1 MVDRTQRGI
10 DVEPPEVARLR
21 QHLAIAVALLSAAT
35 VVMLI
40 SLSYVASPWVAV
52 PRAALWPLLP
62 AALLA
67 AFLVF
72 RAPRIGR
79 NALPLLAAG
88 AVALVTPE
96 PYVTQQ
102 VASSLFLPAIFAMLV
117 ADDWMVGAA
126 LFTTIALFAA
136 RGGVSSPYLRPDQLV
151 LAMLAATVLIAAHRL
166 RLQLYSQLA
175 MSERR
180 THAIAAATDDVV
192 LILRREDDGRLVP
205 SFVGETS
212 QRVLGRAPGALGQ
225 SSIEDLVHPDD
236 RAHVARLLE
245 GVLAVDAEPV
255 AVEFRAVHADGE
267 PRWINARVSNLLR
280 DPDVEGVLVAM
291 RDVTD
296 VRRVQQEL
304 ERRLAHQALHD
315 PLTGLANRRL
325 LLDEATVRL
334 HALREGGAP
343 FCLLF
348 CDLDRFKVVNDSLGH
363 EVGDRLLADVGSRLM
378 TTLRPTDL
386 GSRFGGD
393 EFVVLLPATTADAA
407 YAIACR
413 VVAAFRAPFDVLD
426 QKLHVQVSVG
436 VVAARADHENAESIL
451 RDADVAMYRAKDA
464 GRDRAEVFEPEMGAR
479 VSRRH
484 ELEVALRTA
493 IEEKKLTLH
502 YQPKYRLR
510 DGGIDGFEALLR
522 WQDPLRGSIGP
533 NEFVPLAEETGL
545 VVPLGLYVVEEACRW
560 LQRFREHTGQKNTHM
575 AINLSGRQLMDPRV
589 VEDIAAAIAA
599 SGVDPSGVELEITES
614 VAMANAANTIETLR
628 QLRALGPS
636 IAVDDFGTGYS
647 SLAYLRKLPVDT
659 LKIDRAFVAG
669 LGNDPEDEKI
679 VQFLVAL
686 AKTLGLHTVAEGI
699 ETPAQLEVLAELGCE
714 AAQGFLLGR
723 PIPGDEALRV
733 PVVAEIPGRARR
745 RAPHALRAIA
755 SPLPEV

>member
-1 MVDRTQRGI
+1 VVDRTQRGI